1 VGCGVVGDSFAT
13 QSLHPVDCIL
23 YSLFM
28 NQTQRIGILG
38 GSFNP
43 VHLGHLIMARDAIE
57 LFDLSRVMFIPCFAP
72 PHKKSSVPIDPKH
85 RVAMLE
91 NAVEDDLCIE
101 ISNIEIERGGISYAI
116 DTISAVR
123 KQFPDSELFFIIGTD
138 TLLELHTWK
147 DIYTLLEMCTFITIG
162 RPGFN
167 ASSIKPED
175 LNLNAPWPESLLQN
189 LAAGHGVDISS
200 SDVRYRIAEG
210 MNIRY
215 LVPDSV
221 GMYIAEHNLYTI

>member
-1 VGCGVVGDSFAT
+1 MD
-13 QSLHPVDCIL
+13 QP
-23 YSLFM
+23 
-28 NQTQRIGILG
+28 QRIGILG

-57 LFDLSRVMFIPCFAP
+57 LFDLTRVIFIPCFTP
-72 PHKKSSVPIDPKH
+72 PHKKYSLPIDAKH

-116 DTISAVR
+116 DTISALR
-123 KQFPDSELFFIIGTD
+123 KQAPDAEFCFIIGTD

-147 DIYTLLEMCTFITIG
+147 EVYALLEICTFITIN

-167 ASSIKPED
+167 AVLIKPED
-175 LNLNAPWPESLLQN
+175 LNLNAPWPDRLLQN
-189 LAAGHGVDISS
+189 LTTGHGIDISS

-215 LVPDSV
+215 LVPDAV
-221 GMYIAEHNLYTI
+221 AMYIAEHNLYTI